1 MSYVCG
7 VCAVDM
13 TETLR
18 RALPEKIRSG
28 IYGLRD
34 LREGAEAVSIVRTCP
49 NGHACRYVWKPFA
62 GAEQR
67 GVPVPPDELGEL
79 DQLTALF
86 APAAGA
92 RVVDR
97 LATWLLGAAGLVATL
112 AAGGLLTDW
121 LELGERG
128 ERLLAFAVLGLGVS
142 LTLAALARAP
152 RVTRIDPDDTGSLR
166 RKLRRGLI
174 ARFAAL
180 LLAVFAFAAALSLAA
195 FATLADDPSKR
206 PPTHIAYTLTM
217 GGHLSARF
225 AVADA
230 EAFSPVSAAVA
241 STSFEQTL
249 RLPRAR
255 SIANEDGRAVL
266 SLIVPDAWRVGTV
279 TLVGNWR
286 PHESRT
292 LETQAVRVPLPARA
306 IPDPAH
312 RPSSTTNLETRPRPA
327 R

>member
-7 VCAVDM
+7 VCDVDM

-18 RALPEKIRSG
+18 RALPDKIRSG

-34 LREGAEAVSIVRTCP
+34 LREGAEAVSVVRTCP
-49 NGHACRYVWKPFA
+49 NGHACRYVWRPFA
-62 GAEQR
+62 GTEHR
-67 GVPVPPDELGEL
+67 GVPVPPDELDEL
-79 DQLTALF
+79 GQLGALF

-92 RVVDR
+92 RGVDR
-97 LATWLLGAAGLVATL
+97 FATWLLGATGLVATL

-128 ERLLAFAVLGLGVS
+128 ERLLAFAVLALGVC
-142 LTLAALARAP
+142 LTLASLARAP
-152 RVTRIDPDDTGSLR
+152 RLARIDPDDAGSLR

-180 LLAVFAFAAALSLAA
+180 LLAVCAFAAALSLAA
-195 FATLADDPSKR
+195 FATLADDPPER
-206 PPTHIAYTLTM
+206 PPTHVAYTLTM
-217 GGHLSARF
+217 GGRLSARF
-225 AVADA
+225 AVAGA
-230 EAFSPVSAAVA
+230 EPFSPVSAAVA

-255 SIANEDGRAVL
+255 SIADEDGRAVL
-266 SLIVPDAWRVGTV
+266 SLIVPDAWRVGPV
-279 TLVGNWR
+279 TLVGSWR
-286 PHESRT
+286 PHEGRA

-306 IPDPAH
+306 
-312 RPSSTTNLETRPRPA
+312 A